1 MLVRLFVLVL
11 VAVSPGCS
19 GEVDNGAWR
28 GEPQVTGTVTLD
40 GAPLANATVSFET
53 LTESSLVAR
62 TDETGRYTLELPEDA
77 NAAVGKYAVRVRM
90 SPVSAGEGN
99 AVSIE
104 RVPTKY
110 NENTELVVD
119 IFDGENTLD
128 FKLDSAESVP
138 D

>member
-1 MLVRLFVLVL
+1 MLVRLFVLML

-28 GEPQVTGTVTLD
+28 GEPQVKGTVTLD
-40 GAPLANATVSFET
+40 GVPLANVTVSFET

-62 TDETGRYTLELPEDA
+62 TDETGRYTLELPQDA
-77 NAAVGKYAVRVRM
+77 NAAIGKYAVRIRT
-90 SPVSAGEGN
+90 STVSAGQGQ
-99 AVSIE
+99 AVGIE

-119 IFDGENTLD
+119 IFDGENTID
-128 FKLDSAESVP
+128 FKLDSAESAS